1 MLLIGAGLIATLAIG
16 ATALLLQDDGA
27 VRTSHPG
34 TTPSDGSPTPPAI
47 PSFQFEKS
55 TRELVRTSRG
65 RINRRHRQASVRVAD
80 AVRSILTDLYTE
92 GFLNP
97 ANWEQG
103 EYDTAFQAFADG
115 ARAQAEAHPDLLTA
129 GPRARERYDSIL
141 PGSSR
146 LVTRILLDRK
156 GSPALVVSLVRFSAT
171 ALGAEP
177 SRLSSRGQ
185 FFFERIGGSWKVVSF
200 HVTHSE
206 TPGEGP

>member
-1 MLLIGAGLIATLAIG
+1 MLLIGAGLVAALAIS
-16 ATALLLQDDGA
+16 AIAVILQDDGA
-27 VRTSHPG
+27 VRTSHPS
-34 TTPSDGSPTPPAI
+34 TTPSVGSATPAI
-47 PSFQFEKS
+47 PGFRFEKS

-65 RINRRHRQASVRVAD
+65 RINRRHRQASVRAAA

-103 EYDTAFQAFADG
+103 EYDAVFGAFAGG
-115 ARAQAEAHPDLLTA
+115 ARKQAEAHPGLLTA
-129 GPRARERYDSIL
+129 GPQAGERYESIL

-146 LVTRILLDRK
+146 IATRILLDRK
-156 GSPALVVSLVRFSAT
+156 GSPELVVSVVRFSAA

-177 SRLSSRGQ
+177 FRLRSRGQ

-200 HVTHSE
+200 HVTRSD
-206 TPGEGP
+206 TPREGT

>member
-1 MLLIGAGLIATLAIG
+1 MLLIGAGLVAALAIG
-16 ATALLLQDDGA
+16 ATTLLLQDDGTL
-27 VRTSHPG
+27 RTSHPG
-34 TTPSDGSPTPPAI
+34 TTPSEGSATPAAI

-65 RINRRHRQASVRVAD
+65 RINRRHRQASVRVAA

-103 EYDTAFQAFADG
+103 EYGTAFLAFADG
-115 ARAQAEAHPDLLTA
+115 ARKQAEAHPDLLTA
-129 GPRARERYDSIL
+129 GPQAGERYDSIL

-156 GSPALVVSLVRFSAT
+156 GSPTLVVSLVRFSAT

-177 SRLSSRGQ
+177 FRLRSRGQ
-185 FFFERIGGSWKVVSF
+185 FFLERMSGSWKVVSF
-200 HVTHSE
+200 HVTRSD
-206 TPGEGP
+206 TPGEGT